1 MALDDKDA
9 VWLEL
14 LVAFVCGL
22 EELAPSPHRFNSVI
36 LFSTSFLGLQQM
48 PPH

>member
-1 MALDDKDA
+1 VGLKNSPLDLKVPGFKGAADLTA
-9 VWLEL
+9 
-14 LVAFVCGL
+14 
-22 EELAPSPHRFNSVI
+22 I